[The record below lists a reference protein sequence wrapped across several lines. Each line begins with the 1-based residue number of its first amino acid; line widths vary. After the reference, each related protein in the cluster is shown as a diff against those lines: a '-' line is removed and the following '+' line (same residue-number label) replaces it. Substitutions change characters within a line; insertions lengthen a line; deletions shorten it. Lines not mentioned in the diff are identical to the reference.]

1 MISSSLHGKIIAESY
16 GVPAIMLEYT
26 PCDDITKYKDWYYST
41 GRKLFPVAKD
51 IDEALVLKPSI
62 LQREILIKMQNDLI
76 ESFPVDL
83 WK

>member
-1 MISSSLHGKIIAESY
+1 
-16 GVPAIMLEYT
+16 MLKYT

-62 LQREILIKMQNDLI
+62 LQKRNFNKNAE
-76 ESFPVDL
+76 
-83 WK
+83 